1 MVNPASFLMQQMLA
15 FVLFGPCVKLFQ
27 PKGDDMLKV
36 CIMIIREEITSM
48 LVRYF
53 LNVNK

>member
-1 MVNPASFLMQQMLA
+1 MQQMLA